1 MCFTFKLVKYYDVVF
16 ISSCKTLEKTHFCF
30 GVDFILGTN
39 SLVEGDLNKTIPL
52 LRVNSSKK
60 KITDSLRKV
69 EFIYRRPSLSSR
81 GPNPLL
87 ELTNLR
93 KSLSFPEEYPS

>member
-1 MCFTFKLVKYYDVVF
+1 MQNIREDP
-16 ISSCKTLEKTHFCF
+16 FCF

-39 SLVEGDLNKTIPL
+39 SLVEVDLNKTIPL

-60 KITDSLRKV
+60 KITDSLRKA

-93 KSLSFPEEYPS
+93 KSWSFPKEYPN

>member
-1 MCFTFKLVKYYDVVF
+1 MQNVGEDPF
-16 ISSCKTLEKTHFCF
+16 SF

-39 SLVEGDLNKTIPL
+39 SLVEVDLNKTIPL
-52 LRVNSSKK
+52 LRVNSSEK
-60 KITDSLRKV
+60 KITDSLRKA
-69 EFIYRRPSLSSR
+69 EFIYRRPSLSSCR
-81 GPNPLL
+81 LNPLL

>member
-1 MCFTFKLVKYYDVVF
+1 MCFTFKLVKYYGVVF

-39 SLVEGDLNKTIPL
+39 SLVEVDLNKTIPL
-52 LRVNSSKK
+52 LRVNSSEK
-60 KITDSLRKV
+60 KITDSLRKA
-69 EFIYRRPSLSSR
+69 EFIYRRPSLSSC

-93 KSLSFPEEYPS
+93 KSWSFPEEYLS